1 MVTLRFKSFVTNP
14 ENGQGTGLTDSSI
27 LKRKGLRTT
36 LVSVEVET
44 ANGVV
49 VLCGASKQS
58 AKDHDKR
65 ALGQKYA
72 LSNALKHDTDLTY
85 DERKLVWIA
94 FFKFSRKTAALCK
107 K

>member
-14 ENGQGTGLTDSSI
+14 ENGQGTGLTD
-27 LKRKGLRTT
+27 KPKTKGLRTT

-44 ANGVV
+44 ANGVI